1 MPHVVTGRC
10 VSCRYTDCAA
20 VCPSDSFHLVESPA
34 MLVINPE
41 SCIDCG
47 LCIPECPVYAIYAGD
62 EVPPEYREWVA
73 RNGELASKG
82 KMINARLEALA
93 SAITL
98 ELIHQRERDQGW
110 QVPDP
115 SDVAGKPPK
124 NAKARAATP
133 APAAPGAPPSPPAG
147 AKPPEQPPAGEAPGD
162 RPGFFR
168 RFFKK

>member
-20 VCPSDSFHLVESPA
+20 VCPSDSFFLVESPA
-34 MLVINPE
+34 MLVIDPG
-41 SCIDCG
+41 SCVDCA
-47 LCIPECPVYAIYAGD
+47 LCIPECPVYAIFAGD

-73 RNGELASKG
+73 RNGELARSG
-82 KMINARLEALA
+82 KPINAKLEALT

-98 ELIHQRERDQGW
+98 ELIHQREREQGW

-124 NAKARAATP
+124 NAAARAAEPAAPP
-133 APAAPGAPPSPPAG
+133 APPGAPP
-147 AKPPEQPPAGEAPGD
+147 PAGEQPGA

-168 RFFKK
+168 RLFKK